1 MAEELQD
8 VKLQVGL
15 LQNEVEVR
23 GRQIDALLS
32 KLDTTADRIVE
43 LTVEIKSLNSRQD
56 EHRKADDEIR
66 SELKL
71 LHSRI
76 GNVHDEIGH
85 SERRVTSQIHKLE
98 ERVRQVEQW
107 KSRLM
112 GMTSLVAGAIGAIA
126 ASIISWMTKTGLH
139 SKNMMTEQNRMSRM
153 R

>member
-15 LQNEVEVR
+15 LQQEVEVR

-43 LTVEIKSLNSRQD
+43 LTVEIRSLNSRQE
-56 EHRKADDEIR
+56 EHRKADEDIR

-71 LHSRI
+71 LHTRI
-76 GNVHDEIGH
+76 GTVHDEIGN
-85 SERRVTSQIHKLE
+85 SERRVVTQINKLE
-98 ERVRQVEQW
+98 ERLRSVEQW

-112 GMTSLVAGAIGAIA
+112 GMTTLVAGAIGAIA
-126 ASIISWMTKTGLH
+126 ASFISWM
-139 SKNMMTEQNRMSRM
+139 SK
-153 R
+153 

>member
-15 LQNEVEVR
+15 LQQEVEVR

-43 LTVEIKSLNSRQD
+43 LTVEIRSLNSRQE
-56 EHRKADDEIR
+56 EHRKADEEIR

-71 LHSRI
+71 LHTRI
-76 GNVHDEIGH
+76 GTVHDEIGN
-85 SERRVTSQIHKLE
+85 SERRVVIQINKLE
-98 ERVRQVEQW
+98 ERLRSVEQW

-112 GMTSLVAGAIGAIA
+112 GMTTLVAGAIGAIA
-126 ASIISWMTKTGLH
+126 ASLISWM
-139 SKNMMTEQNRMSRM
+139 SK
-153 R
+153 

>member
-15 LQNEVEVR
+15 LQQEVEVR

-43 LTVEIKSLNSRQD
+43 LTVEIKTLNSRQE
-56 EHRKADDEIR
+56 EHRKTDDEIR

-71 LHSRI
+71 LHTRI
-76 GNVHDEIGH
+76 GTVHDEIGN
-85 SERRVTSQIHKLE
+85 SERRVVVQINKLE
-98 ERVRQVEQW
+98 ERLRSVEQW

-112 GMTSLVAGAIGAIA
+112 GMTTLVAGAIGAIA
-126 ASIISWMTKTGLH
+126 ASLISWM
-139 SKNMMTEQNRMSRM
+139 SK
-153 R
+153 

>member
-15 LQNEVEVR
+15 LQQEVEVR

-43 LTVEIKSLNSRQD
+43 LTVEIKSLNSRQ
-56 EHRKADDEIR
+56 EENRKVDDEIR

-71 LHSRI
+71 LHSRA
-76 GNVHDEIGH
+76 GNIHDEIGK
-85 SERRVTSQIHKLE
+85 SERRVSDSIHKLE
-98 ERVRQVEQW
+98 ERVRSVEQW

-112 GMTSLVAGAIGAIA
+112 GITSIVAAAIGAVA
-126 ASIISWMTKTGLH
+126 ASIISWMTK
-139 SKNMMTEQNRMSRM
+139 
-153 R
+153 

>member
-15 LQNEVEVR
+15 LQQEVEVR

-43 LTVEIKSLNSRQD
+43 LTVEIRSLNSRQE
-56 EHRKADDEIR
+56 EHRKADEDIR

-71 LHSRI
+71 LHTRI
-76 GNVHDEIGH
+76 GTVHDDIGN
-85 SERRVTSQIHKLE
+85 SERLVVTQINKLE
-98 ERVRQVEQW
+98 ERLRSVEQW

-112 GMTSLVAGAIGAIA
+112 GMTTLVAGAIGAIA
-126 ASIISWMTKTGLH
+126 ASFISWM
-139 SKNMMTEQNRMSRM
+139 SK
-153 R
+153 